1 MGVGDIKGSIA
12 RFLVLAT
19 VTAAIFAAVTG
30 TASAAFS
37 ANPTRTFPIGTYQF
51 GGYAPGFDGTFWTVA
66 TGASS
71 GGAVG
76 HVDDEGNNLG
86 DGFSI
91 NDSAALGIA
100 YYGGRVYIP
109 VGSSFTPRI
118 ISYNTNGG
126 DPIYPDEATGPRF
139 GSNQLILRAYP
150 SGLGTVAL
158 GQNNKVATL
167 NLASN
172 VSKNPWYPMAF
183 HGNGVNDP
191 LYNVE
196 VGNAFET
203 CSLDGE
209 GIVLGE
215 PNKYCGKY
223 GYTDPGDLN
232 SKHPGFNY
240 PIDTAPGLGGLYV
253 AELYNN
259 RVTHINTVANPGATI
274 DFTFGGA
281 GTGASQLK
289 EPYSVVVQPGTND
302 VFVSEQ
308 GNRRISV
315 FDAGG
320 HFISAFGYGV
330 LDGSDM
336 MQVCGIE
343 IGPCQAGVD
352 YKKDSRSYVTRL
364 DFGPEGEL
372 LAYMPLTGQIQVFG
386 VSGAPGSGGGGGGG
400 GPAPGGAKK
409 ATEQI
414 RLAAS
419 PIKVKKGAKTKLTAI
434 VNRGKDCADRKVLFQ
449 AKTDRSW
456 DNLGRAVK
464 PGKGCKVSKK
474 VKITAKSV
482 FRAVLIN
489 SKNQAT
495 LGYSPRVTVK
505 LK

>member
-1 MGVGDIKGSIA
+1 M
-12 RFLVLAT
+12 
-19 VTAAIFAAVTG
+19 
-30 TASAAFS
+30 
-37 ANPTRTFPIGTYQF
+37 
-51 GGYAPGFDGTFWTVA
+51 
-66 TGASS
+66 
-71 GGAVG
+71 
-76 HVDDEGNNLG
+76 
-86 DGFSI
+86 
-91 NDSAALGIA
+91 
-100 YYGGRVYIP
+100 
-109 VGSSFTPRI
+109 
-118 ISYNTNGG
+118 
-126 DPIYPDEATGPRF
+126 
-139 GSNQLILRAYP
+139 ILRAYP

-330 LDGSDM
+330 RDGSDV

-343 IGPCQAGVD
+343 IGPCQAGV
-352 YKKDSRSYVTRL
+352 YLTDSALLLHPARL
-364 DFGPEGEL
+364 RARRRTARLHAADRPDPGL
-372 LAYMPLTGQIQVFG
+372 LACPGRR
-386 VSGAPGSGGGGGGG
+386 GSGGGGGAGDRR
-400 GPAPGGAKK
+400 PAAPKK
-409 ATEQI
+409 P
-414 RLAAS
+414 RSKCAS
-419 PIKVKKGAKTKLTAI
+419 PPA
-434 VNRGKDCADRKVLFQ
+434 RSRSRK
-449 AKTDRSW
+449 ARKR
-456 DNLGRAVK
+456 N
-464 PGKGCKVSKK
+464 
-474 VKITAKSV
+474 
-482 FRAVLIN
+482 
-489 SKNQAT
+489 
-495 LGYSPRVTVK
+495 
-505 LK
+505 